1 MRNTGQKMIAQLMQ
15 EHNGCLIFMDMDNLK
30 KINDIYGHKAGDRA
44 LKVLG
49 ALLSEHIGNS
59 VGRRFGGDEFLLFV
73 PDAGK
78 NEISE
83 LMETLFSR
91 FDSEKKKILRSVL
104 HPFLPDFACVPK
116 EIPLTSVL
124 PKQIKHSIMSS
135 KTENTTSFLSADG
148 QYRIPGFQRSKRSF
162 LVAKA
167 LRNSGNYSGALN
179 LNYREFSK
187 IYEYINQLE
196 NDINTIVSW
205 SWSQWKPLRIL

>member
-44 LKVLG
+44 LKALG

-59 VGRRFGGDEFLLFV
+59 VGCRFGGDEFLLFV

-91 FDSEKKKILRSVL
+91 FDSEKKKDFEIRVASISAGLL
-104 HPFLPDFACVPK
+104 HVYQGRVPLI
-116 EIPLTSVL
+116 EC
-124 PKQIKHSIMSS
+124 SS
-135 KTENTTSFLSADG
+135 KAD
-148 QYRIPGFQRSKRSF
+148 
-162 LVAKA
+162 KA
-167 LRNSGNYSGALN
+167 LYYVKQNGKHNFFFYHRWTIPYSRFPA
-179 LNYREFSK
+179 
-187 IYEYINQLE
+187 
-196 NDINTIVSW
+196 
-205 SWSQWKPLRIL
+205 